1 VARVQH
7 TPEVDRRD
15 PPRSGD
21 TLEALAAL
29 ASANPAMRDL
39 LAHLARAAVDSFGGG
54 DQDLRF
60 PELSDSR
67 IADEPDGASTKGKP
81 MRRIHGPYRHHDRWR
96 IKIVERSTGKVTH
109 ETYSSEDEARAA
121 AKTMRR
127 RLAWASGI
135 SAAGALDAYERY
147 LVVKGNKPRTVV
159 TTMYRLRRF
168 FGSVSKLALVGLT
181 PTAGQKLYDDFTQ
194 AKTKDDRTMSV
205 DSARNTLSEAK
216 TFLAWAV
223 TKRWARTNAL
233 ADVKGVGKRRR
244 GKPQLTVDE
253 ARKWMAVGMKM
264 AETEDGAVAALMAL
278 LMGMR
283 ASEITDRIVR
293 NLDDG
298 GRLLW
303 ITDAKTQAGIRR
315 LQVPQQL
322 QPLLERLAAN
332 KQPTD
337 RLFGP
342 NVHRHMVLRHVRRI
356 CKAAGVPVVPPHGLR
371 GTHASLAMTAGAT
384 GDLVAA
390 ALGHESFTTT
400 ERHYA
405 RADAIA
411 DAQQFTALRELKKVP
426 ARSRELSDPSPPS

>member
-1 VARVQH
+1 
-7 TPEVDRRD
+7 
-15 PPRSGD
+15 
-21 TLEALAAL
+21 
-29 ASANPAMRDL
+29 
-39 LAHLARAAVDSFGGG
+39 
-54 DQDLRF
+54 
-60 PELSDSR
+60 
-67 IADEPDGASTKGKP
+67 

-127 RLAWASGI
+127 RLAWESGI
-135 SAAGALDAYERY
+135 SAADALDAYEKY
-147 LVVKGNKPRTVV
+147 LGVKGNKPRTIV

-194 AKTKDDRTMSV
+194 AKTKDERTMSV

-233 ADVKGVGKRRR
+233 FDVKGVGKRRR

-253 ARKWMAVGMKM
+253 ARKWLAVGMKI

-283 ASEITDRIVR
+283 VSEITDRIVR
-293 NLDDG
+293 NLDDD

-322 QPLLERLAAN
+322 QPLLRRIAAN

-356 CKAAGVPVVPPHGLR
+356 CKAAGVPVIPPHGLR

-426 ARSRELSDPSPPS
+426 ARSRELPDLSPPS

>member
-1 VARVQH
+1 
-7 TPEVDRRD
+7 
-15 PPRSGD
+15 
-21 TLEALAAL
+21 
-29 ASANPAMRDL
+29 
-39 LAHLARAAVDSFGGG
+39 
-54 DQDLRF
+54 
-60 PELSDSR
+60 
-67 IADEPDGASTKGKP
+67 

-109 ETYSSEDEARAA
+109 ESFSTEDEARAVA
-121 AKTMRR
+121 RTMRR
-127 RLAWASGI
+127 RLAWESGT
-135 SAAGALDAYERY
+135 SAAEALEAYEKY
-147 LVVKGNKPRTVV
+147 LAVKGNKPRTVL
-159 TTMYRLRRF
+159 TSMYRLRRF
-168 FGSVSKLALVGLT
+168 FAGVAKLALVGMT

-194 AKTKDDRTMSV
+194 AKTKNGKTMSV
-205 DSARNTLSEAK
+205 DSARNTLAEAK

-233 ADVKGVGKRRR
+233 AAVKGVGKRRR

-253 ARKWMAVGMKM
+253 ARKWMAVGMEM

-283 ASEITDRIVR
+283 VSEIADRIVR
-293 NLDDG
+293 NLDDD

-303 ITDAKTQAGIRR
+303 ITDAKTQAGVRR
-315 LQVPQQL
+315 LQVPRQL
-322 QPLLERLAAN
+322 QPLLKRVAAN
-332 KQPTD
+332 KQPGD

-342 NVHRHMVLRHVRRI
+342 KASRYTVLRYVRRI
-356 CKAAGVPVVPPHGLR
+356 CRAAGVPVVPPHGLR

-405 RADAIA
+405 RPEAIA
-411 DAQQFTALRELKKVP
+411 DAQQSGALRELEKS
-426 ARSRELSDPSPPS
+426 SRGFPRAA

>member
-1 VARVQH
+1 
-7 TPEVDRRD
+7 
-15 PPRSGD
+15 
-21 TLEALAAL
+21 LAAL
-29 ASANPAMRDL
+29 VAADPALRDL
-39 LAHLARAAVDSFGGG
+39 AQLARAAVDSS
-54 DQDLRF
+54 DREDEDLRF
-60 PELSDSR
+60 PELSETR

-109 ETYSSEDEARAA
+109 ETYSSEDEARTV
-121 AKTMRR
+121 AKAMRR
-127 RLAWASGI
+127 RLAWESGI
-135 SAAGALDAYERY
+135 SVADALDAYDKY
-147 LVVKGNKPRTVV
+147 LAVKGNKPRTII
-159 TTMYRLRRF
+159 TSMYRLRRF
-168 FGSVSKLALVGLT
+168 FGGVSKLALVGLT
-181 PTAGQKLYDDFTQ
+181 PAAGQRLYDDFAQTKTQ
-194 AKTKDDRTMSV
+194 HGRTMSV
-205 DSARNTLSEAK
+205 DSARNTLAEAK

-223 TKRWARTNAL
+223 TKRWARANAL
-233 ADVKGVGKRRR
+233 AEVRGVGKRRR

-253 ARKWMAVGMKM
+253 ARRWLAVGMKM

-283 ASEITDRIVR
+283 VSEIADRTVR
-293 NLDDG
+293 NLDDD

-322 QPLLERLAAN
+322 QPLLKRVAVN
-332 KQPTD
+332 KLPGD

-342 NVHRHMVLRHVRRI
+342 KASRYTVLRFVRRI
-356 CKAAGVPVVPPHGLR
+356 CKAAGVPAVPPHGLR

-400 ERHYA
+400 ERYYA
-405 RADAIA
+405 RPEAIA
-411 DAQQFTALRELKKVP
+411 AAQQSGALRELEKS
-426 ARSRELSDPSPPS
+426 SRGFPRAA

>member
-1 VARVQH
+1 
-7 TPEVDRRD
+7 
-15 PPRSGD
+15 
-21 TLEALAAL
+21 
-29 ASANPAMRDL
+29 
-39 LAHLARAAVDSFGGG
+39 
-54 DQDLRF
+54 
-60 PELSDSR
+60 
-67 IADEPDGASTKGKP
+67 
-81 MRRIHGPYRHHDRWR
+81 
-96 IKIVERSTGKVTH
+96 
-109 ETYSSEDEARAA
+109 
-121 AKTMRR
+121 
-127 RLAWASGI
+127 
-135 SAAGALDAYERY
+135 
-147 LVVKGNKPRTVV
+147 
-159 TTMYRLRRF
+159 
-168 FGSVSKLALVGLT
+168 
-181 PTAGQKLYDDFTQ
+181 
-194 AKTKDDRTMSV
+194 
-205 DSARNTLSEAK
+205 
-216 TFLAWAV
+216 
-223 TKRWARTNAL
+223 
-233 ADVKGVGKRRR
+233 
-244 GKPQLTVDE
+244 
-253 ARKWMAVGMKM
+253 M

-283 ASEITDRIVR
+283 VSEISDRIVR
-293 NLDDG
+293 NLDDD

-322 QPLLERLAAN
+322 QPLLRRIAAN

-356 CKAAGVPVVPPHGLR
+356 CKAAGVPVIPPHGLR

-426 ARSRELSDPSPPS
+426 ARSRELPDLSSPS